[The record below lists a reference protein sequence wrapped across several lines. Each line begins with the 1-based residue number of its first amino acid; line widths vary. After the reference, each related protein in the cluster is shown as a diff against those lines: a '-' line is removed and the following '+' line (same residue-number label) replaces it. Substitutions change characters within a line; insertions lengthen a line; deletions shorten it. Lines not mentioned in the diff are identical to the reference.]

1 MAAEDFKFGTQ
12 YTVQGLENT
21 KYNGSIGVFVG
32 LTDQDPA
39 RVKLALRSGEI
50 LSLKPSKLVPTDER
64 PPKVPRQSPISSSS
78 PSLSPSTPATQGM
91 LQSSLG
97 PASPA
102 PDFPAT
108 AQPPAPTTPLQST
121 GVAESPPPAPVK
133 RHFSGSGAN
142 STDGKRAKIEIPN
155 LDGTYVNSSEK
166 LTLEQMADA
175 MGCSWRLL
183 LGEFGKGVPK
193 SIIRPWY
200 REEVQIG
207 WELAPLGVV
216 RAACGMFPREVAP
229 EVERVPLEEVVKNT
243 DPKSVVFPNH
253 WTQWC

>member
-1 MAAEDFKFGTQ
+1 MAGSFAFGTRHVLSQ
-12 YTVQGLENT
+12 LNGDNAILNGL
-21 KYNGSIGVFVG
+21 IGVSVG
-32 LTDQDPA
+32 IEDTVPKRIRLMLSENKIIL
-39 RVKLALRSGEI
+39 VKPE
-50 LSLKPSKLVPTDER
+50 KL
-64 PPKVPRQSPISSSS
+64 
-78 PSLSPSTPATQGM
+78 
-91 LQSSLG
+91 
-97 PASPA
+97 SPA

-121 GVAESPPPAPVK
+121 GVAESPPPAPMK

-200 REEVQIG
+200 RDEMQIG

-216 RAACGMFPREVAP
+216 RAACGSFLHDVAP
-229 EVERVPLEEVVKNT
+229 EVERVPLEEVIKNT

>member
-1 MAAEDFKFGTQ
+1 MSELSMAGSFAFGTRHVVSQ
-12 YTVQGLENT
+12 LKGDNAVLNGL
-21 KYNGSIGVFVG
+21 IGVSVG
-32 LTDQDPA
+32 IEDTVPKRIRLMLSENKIIL
-39 RVKLALRSGEI
+39 VKPE
-50 LSLKPSKLVPTDER
+50 KL
-64 PPKVPRQSPISSSS
+64 
-78 PSLSPSTPATQGM
+78 
-91 LQSSLG
+91 
-97 PASPA
+97 SPA

-108 AQPPAPTTPLQST
+108 AQPSAPTTPHQST

-133 RHFSGSGAN
+133 REYSDSQALLQ
-142 STDGKRAKIEIPN
+142 STQPDAKRPPKMKVVQRQPN
-155 LDGTYVNSSEK
+155 LDGTYVKSSEK

-183 LGEFGKGVPK
+183 LFEFGKGVPK

-200 REEVQIG
+200 SEEVQIG

-216 RAACGMFPREVAP
+216 RAACGSSLHDVAP

-253 WTQWC
+253 WAKWC

>member
-1 MAAEDFKFGTQ
+1 MAGSFAFGTRHVVSQ
-12 YTVQGLENT
+12 LKGDNAVLNGL
-21 KYNGSIGVFVG
+21 IGVSVG
-32 LTDQDPA
+32 IEDTVPKRIRLMLSEKKIVL
-39 RVKLALRSGEI
+39 VKPE
-50 LSLKPSKLVPTDER
+50 KL
-64 PPKVPRQSPISSSS
+64 
-78 PSLSPSTPATQGM
+78 
-91 LQSSLG
+91 
-97 PASPA
+97 SPA

-108 AQPPAPTTPLQST
+108 AQPPAPTTPAPVLLQST
-121 GVAESPPPAPVK
+121 PPAPVK
-133 RHFSGSGAN
+133 RESSGSGAN

-155 LDGTYVNSSEK
+155 LDGTYVKSSEK

-175 MGCSWRLL
+175 MGCSWRVLL
-183 LGEFGKGVPK
+183 FEFGKGVPK

-216 RAACGMFPREVAP
+216 RAACGSSLHDVAP

-253 WTQWC
+253 WAKWC

>member
-1 MAAEDFKFGTQ
+1 MAGSFAFGTRHVVSQ
-12 YTVQGLENT
+12 LKGDNAVLNGL
-21 KYNGSIGVFVG
+21 IGVSVG
-32 LTDQDPA
+32 IEDTVPKRIRLMLSENKIIL
-39 RVKLALRSGEI
+39 VKPE
-50 LSLKPSKLVPTDER
+50 KL
-64 PPKVPRQSPISSSS
+64 
-78 PSLSPSTPATQGM
+78 
-91 LQSSLG
+91 
-97 PASPA
+97 SPA
-102 PDFPAT
+102 PDFPPT
-108 AQPPAPTTPLQST
+108 AQPSAPTTPHQST
-121 GVAESPPPAPVK
+121 GVAESPPGAPMK
-133 RHFSGSGAN
+133 RQSSASGALLQ
-142 STDGKRAKIEIPN
+142 STQTNGKRAKIEIPN
-155 LDGTYVNSSEK
+155 LDGTYVKSSEK

-216 RAACGMFPREVAP
+216 RAACGSSLGDVAP

-253 WTQWC
+253 WAKWC